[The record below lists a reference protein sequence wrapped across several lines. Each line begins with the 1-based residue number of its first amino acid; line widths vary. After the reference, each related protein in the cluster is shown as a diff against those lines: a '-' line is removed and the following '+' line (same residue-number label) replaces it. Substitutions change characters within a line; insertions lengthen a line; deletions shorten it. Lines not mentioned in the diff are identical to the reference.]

1 MAASATAGVAEKT
14 GAKIQRLPE
23 RSPRR
28 PSVDLCRPDGYGHI
42 AKQYVRPTAR
52 VVKTLRNGDTR
63 AASTAALSHALGRV
77 YVFLLFYSEHQ
88 GKAQIGS
95 SRQPCRRGALADRRL
110 GICRFCRFFDALLR
124 DLFEFRHFVALFV
137 VAARELGD
145 RFDGSPSGLRSPTRG
160 LLSGRE
166 RNPGPQSGGQGETG
180 ASPHVF
186 GRSQFLSR
194 IRPDE
199 RFRAG
204 DGPLRDFME
213 MFQQARLVLP
223 LADGETFVLARDPET
238 ISIKE
243 ILDCV
248 RNSGKKIKAQIN
260 RTKEENEIDEIL
272 LDVDQSVTDALE
284 GKSLQ
289 IFIVKLSPAQSR
301 G

>member
-1 MAASATAGVAEKT
+1 VAYAHQHVDFYQGEREILVHSPAGREKLTLQLMFLVGRNFYHGFDPMSVSKLATALY
-14 GAKIQRLPE
+14 LP
-23 RSPRR
+23 
-28 PSVDLCRPDGYGHI
+28 
-42 AKQYVRPTAR
+42 A
-52 VVKTLRNGDTR
+52 
-63 AASTAALSHALGRV
+63 
-77 YVFLLFYSEHQ
+77 
-88 GKAQIGS
+88 
-95 SRQPCRRGALADRRL
+95 
-110 GICRFCRFFDALLR
+110 
-124 DLFEFRHFVALFV
+124 
-137 VAARELGD
+137 
-145 RFDGSPSGLRSPTRG
+145 GL
-160 LLSGRE
+160 
-166 RNPGPQSGGQGETG
+166 
-180 ASPHVF
+180 V
-186 GRSQFLSR
+186 
-194 IRPDE
+194 
-199 RFRAG
+199 
-204 DGPLRDFME
+204 RDFME

>member
-1 MAASATAGVAEKT
+1 
-14 GAKIQRLPE
+14 
-23 RSPRR
+23 
-28 PSVDLCRPDGYGHI
+28 
-42 AKQYVRPTAR
+42 
-52 VVKTLRNGDTR
+52 
-63 AASTAALSHALGRV
+63 
-77 YVFLLFYSEHQ
+77 
-88 GKAQIGS
+88 
-95 SRQPCRRGALADRRL
+95 
-110 GICRFCRFFDALLR
+110 
-124 DLFEFRHFVALFV
+124 
-137 VAARELGD
+137 
-145 RFDGSPSGLRSPTRG
+145 
-160 LLSGRE
+160 
-166 RNPGPQSGGQGETG
+166 
-180 ASPHVF
+180 
-186 GRSQFLSR
+186 
-194 IRPDE
+194 
-199 RFRAG
+199 
-204 DGPLRDFME
+204 ME